1 MRHTKRGFLELL
13 CCKLR
18 RKVET
23 KVKSQ
28 PADLYSV
35 DVLIGGNRPDVLQHG
50 VQSRLDPRSSRKTK
64 QPVAS
69 IGKNHLCA
77 VTSSFTEP
85 KDKKFT

>member
-23 KVKSQ
+23 KVESQ

-35 DVLIGGNRPDVLQHG
+35 DVLIGGNSPDVLQHG
-50 VQSRLDPRSSRKTK
+50 VQSRSDQRSKGITK

-69 IGKNHLCA
+69 IGKNYLCA

-85 KDKKFT
+85 KNKKFT